1 MGVTRLLFIGSRHLG
16 NRLLAYPISN
26 CFWLVISLLII
37 LLTRILFYLSH
48 SGLLCISH
56 TL

>member
-1 MGVTRLLFIGSRHLG
+1 MGVNHLLFIGNGHLG
-16 NRLLAYPISN
+16 NRLPAYPVSN
-26 CFWLVISLLII
+26 CFWLVISLLLI

-56 TL
+56 AL

>member
-1 MGVTRLLFIGSRHLG
+1 MGVIRLLFIGSGHLG
-16 NRLLAYPISN
+16 NRLLTYPISN

-37 LLTRILFYLSH
+37 LLTRLLFYLSH

-56 TL
+56 AL